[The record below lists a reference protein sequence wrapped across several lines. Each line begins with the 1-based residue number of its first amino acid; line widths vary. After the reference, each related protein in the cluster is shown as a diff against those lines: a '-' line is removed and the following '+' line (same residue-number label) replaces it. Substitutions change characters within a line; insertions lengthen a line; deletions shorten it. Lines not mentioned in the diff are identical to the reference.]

1 MDRGEA
7 LPLSGQPIPMQT
19 PFAGWMLGM
28 MIAFEAVMPGTVPL
42 AGGLTGHVLCTGIW
56 HAGERGRRVLAGH
69 CSRIG
74 ASEPAVPH
82 LRARGALHIL
92 A

>member
-28 MIAFEAVMPGTVPL
+28 TIAFEAVMPGTIPL
-42 AGGLTGHVLCTGIW
+42 A
-56 HAGERGRRVLAGH
+56 AA
-69 CSRIG
+69 
-74 ASEPAVPH
+74 
-82 LRARGALHIL
+82 
-92 A
+92 